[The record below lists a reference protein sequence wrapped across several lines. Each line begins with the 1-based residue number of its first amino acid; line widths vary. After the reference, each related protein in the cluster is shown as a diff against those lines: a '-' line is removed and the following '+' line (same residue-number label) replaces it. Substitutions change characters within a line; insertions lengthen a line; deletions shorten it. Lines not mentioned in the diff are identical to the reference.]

1 MAVTA
6 PAVPASTVA
15 VANTSGQYVSVAI
28 AGGTVT
34 AVTVNGVQVA
44 AGTGVSVSLPP
55 GGTIAVTYSVAPAWT
70 WTDPLEEGYTP
81 GYSAENTGAEGP
93 GYSQAGELP
102 MASHSASG
110 FAGFGV
116 GVSN

>member
-1 MAVTA
+1 MAVST

-15 VANTSGQYVSVAI
+15 ATNTSGQYVSVAVS
-28 AGGTVT
+28 GGTVT

-44 AGTGVSVSLPP
+44 SGTGVSVALPP
-55 GGTIAVTYSVAPAWT
+55 GGTISVTYSVAPTWA
-70 WTDPLEEGYTP
+70 WTDPLQEGYTP
-81 GYSAENTGAEGP
+81 AYSAENTGAEGP

-102 MASHSASG
+102 MTSHSASG